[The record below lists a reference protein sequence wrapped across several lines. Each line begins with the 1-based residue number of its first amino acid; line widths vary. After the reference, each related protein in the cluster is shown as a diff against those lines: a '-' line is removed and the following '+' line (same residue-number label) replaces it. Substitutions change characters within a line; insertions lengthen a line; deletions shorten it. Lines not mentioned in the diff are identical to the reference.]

1 MRQGQNPAKMG
12 LPAYDPKRLGIVILT
27 YIPSREGY
35 FAQALEILKV
45 QIASIHRTTREFDL
59 MVFDNGSC
67 MEVRQE
73 LQRLQVD
80 GLIHFLILSR
90 FNLGKT
96 GALNWIL
103 AGLQNELIG
112 YADGDVLFR
121 PGWFEKSLEILQ
133 AFPGAGM
140 ISAQPCFFDALRG
153 KGQAHLAL
161 KQEDD
166 RYKIT
171 NETLDPSAIEE
182 YGHGIGLS
190 LEEIED
196 LKKTSNQVIK
206 ENKSGVRAVI
216 GASHMQFI
224 MPREVARRVIPLPAT
239 FALSPKEDM
248 VLNTNIDQA
257 GFLHLSTLKPY
268 VHHMGNHLDQAFT
281 EEIQQMDLSSILE
294 NPLSR
299 QALNTSMDIG
309 KSQQSAVRFLNTM
322 SKLPFMKKTLQRLY
336 NLLFYYYSQLK

>member
-1 MRQGQNPAKMG
+1 MG
-12 LPAYDPKRLGIVILT
+12 LPAYDPKRLGMVILT
-27 YIPSREGY
+27 YIPSRQGY
-35 FAQALEILKV
+35 FAQSLEILKV

-67 MEVRQE
+67 MEVKQE
-73 LQRLQVD
+73 LQHLQVD

-133 AFPGAGM
+133 AFPSAGM

-161 KQEDD
+161 KQEGD

-171 NETLDPSAIEE
+171 HETLDPSAMEE

-190 LEEIED
+190 LKEIED
-196 LKKTSNQVIK
+196 LKKTSNQVIQ

-224 MPREVARRVIPLPAT
+224 MPRQVARRVIPLPAT

-281 EEIQQMDLSSILE
+281 EEIQQMELSSIFE

-299 QALNTSMDIG
+299 QAVNISMDIG
-309 KSQQSAVRFLNTM
+309 KSQRSAVRFLNTM
-322 SKLPFMKKTLQRLY
+322 SRLPFMKKTLQRLY

>member
-1 MRQGQNPAKMG
+1 MG
-12 LPAYDPKRLGIVILT
+12 LPAYDPKRLGIAVLS
-27 YIPSREGY
+27 YIPSHEGY
-35 FAQALEILKV
+35 FAQSLEILKV
-45 QIASIHRTTREFDL
+45 QIASIHHTTREFDL
-59 MVFDNGSC
+59 MVFDNGSSL
-67 MEVRQE
+67 EVQQE
-73 LQRLQVD
+73 LQSLQKE

-133 AFPGAGM
+133 AFPSAGM
-140 ISAQPCFFDALRG
+140 ISAQPSFFDALRG

-161 KQEDD
+161 KQAGD

-171 NETLDPSAIEE
+171 NETLDPSAVEE

-196 LKKTSNQVIK
+196 LKKTSNQIVE
-206 ENKSGVRAVI
+206 ENKSGVRAVM

-239 FALSPKEDM
+239 FALSPKEDT

-268 VHHMGNHLDQAFT
+268 VQHMGNRLDQAFT
-281 EEIQQMDLSSILE
+281 EEIQQMDLSSILG
-294 NPLSR
+294 NPLAR
-299 QALNTSMDIG
+299 QAVSTSMDIG
-309 KSQQSAVRFLNTM
+309 KNQRSAVRFLNTM
-322 SKLPFMKKTLQRLY
+322 SRLPFMKKLLQRFY